1 MEGKAEKVN
10 QENQEERGEDVD
22 LTQDENERALIGAY
36 RSFVISGA
44 PKTDTDSY
52 FDQTKPHIKMLI
64 KIQLKEMGSTNII
77 MILWVKWKK
86 PIMPLIEL
94 DPEDVESAQ
103 DLDGNT
109 GDNCT
114 RVEMPFNSLMTE
126 FFEGS
131 YINDLMQCML
141 AHIKTQVENLRMPE
155 NSFTLNKIMHLYIN
169 FQRLELT
176 RVSSYIELP
185 EWIKRKKAVIY
196 PQNKNE

>member
-22 LTQDENERALIGAY
+22 LTQDENERALKGAY

-44 PKTDTDSY
+44 PKTDTDSS

-64 KIQLKEMGSTNII
+64 KIQLKEMRSANII

-94 DPEDVESAQ
+94 DPEDVENAQ

-141 AHIKTQVENLRMPE
+141 AHIKTQVENPRMPE

-169 FQRLELT
+169 FHRLELT
-176 RVSSYIELP
+176 RGSSYIELP
-185 EWIKRKKAVIY
+185 EWIKRKKAVIN
-196 PQNKNE
+196 PQNKDE

>member
-22 LTQDENERALIGAY
+22 LTQDENERALKGAY
-36 RSFVISGA
+36 RGFVISGA

-64 KIQLKEMGSTNII
+64 KIQLKEMGSANII

-109 GDNCT
+109 GDNGT

-141 AHIKTQVENLRMPE
+141 AHIKTKVENPRMPE

-169 FQRLELT
+169 FHKLELT
-176 RVSSYIELP
+176 RGSSYIELP
-185 EWIKRKKAVIY
+185 EWIKRKKAVIN
-196 PQNKNE
+196 PQNKDE

>member
-22 LTQDENERALIGAY
+22 LTQDENERALKGAY
-36 RSFVISGA
+36 RSFVTSGA

-64 KIQLKEMGSTNII
+64 KIQLKEMRSANII

-141 AHIKTQVENLRMPE
+141 AHIKTQVENPRMPE

-169 FQRLELT
+169 FHRLELT
-176 RVSSYIELP
+176 RGSSYIELP
-185 EWIKRKKAVIY
+185 EWIQRKKAVIN
-196 PQNKNE
+196 PQNKDE